1 MKGTA
6 DKEAKV
12 EVTIKKEDGTVIGP
26 VEVEVAEDGTWSFIP
41 SEDLSDGKYTI
52 EVTAEKNGKVSK
64 ESKDITVDTSKP
76 SLQITEPSGDTVYT
90 KNPEIKG
97 TADKEAKVEV
107 TIKKEDG
114 TVIGPVEVEVAED
127 GTWSF

>member
-1 MKGTA
+1 
-6 DKEAKV
+6 
-12 EVTIKKEDGTVIGP
+12 IGP

-76 SLQITEPSGDTVYT
+76 SLQITDPIGDIVYARTQRSKERQT
-90 KNPEIKG
+90 KKPRLR
-97 TADKEAKVEV
+97 
-107 TIKKEDG
+107 
-114 TVIGPVEVEVAED
+114 
-127 GTWSF
+127 